1 MKTKH
6 LALALAAALAC
17 PTLVHAQQAEGA
29 RATATDDTPES
40 DARRVETPD
49 PQLPTVTVVGV
60 RVIPLPR
67 ADAVRAD
74 AALAAGAAASSDTAQ
89 LLRGIPGLS
98 LQAGGGVS
106 SGSGRPWPTSQN
118 GQRRV
123 HLSPM
128 IMNVAVPLPKHSPMF
143 GHEASSHTECSLCS
157 PMIHSC
163 VG

>member
-74 AALAAGAAASSDTAQ
+74 AALAAGAAASSDTVRSPFTASNATRA
-89 LLRGIPGLS
+89 LKPESWS
-98 LQAGGGVS
+98 L
-106 SGSGRPWPTSQN
+106 
-118 GQRRV
+118 
-123 HLSPM
+123 HFD
-128 IMNVAVPLPKHSPMF
+128 MF
-143 GHEASSHTECSLCS
+143 CS
-157 PMIHSC
+157 PHSWRPADFRS
-163 VG
+163 

>member
-74 AALAAGAAASSDTAQ
+74 AALAAGAK
-89 LLRGIPGLS
+89 GPE
-98 LQAGGGVS
+98 V
-106 SGSGRPWPTSQN
+106 GR
-118 GQRRV
+118 R
-123 HLSPM
+123 
-128 IMNVAVPLPKHSPMF
+128 I
-143 GHEASSHTECSLCS
+143 HEARVQAVAEALALAADR
-157 PMIHSC
+157 
-163 VG
+163 